1 MPSTL
6 ATVADVQTLL
16 GRSLSSEEASRAAG
30 MLKLASS
37 SVRAEARQSFSV
49 DTYIFIA
56 KPLGG
61 LVRLHERPVVSV
73 DAVRLINDDGS
84 VGVGI
89 AGWTFNGVDTINVGD
104 ITGIVING
112 PEDWEPDSV
121 EVTYTAGWAEI
132 PEDITY
138 VCADMVK
145 TALLAPMAPVV
156 TEQIGAYSYR
166 LNDNAANGAVGMNAD
181 HRKILH
187 RYRSAGF
194 RSIGMR
200 P

>member
-16 GRSLSSEEASRAAG
+16 GRQLTAEEASRAAG
-30 MLKLASS
+30 MLILASS
-37 SVRAEARQSFSV
+37 SCQAEARQTFTLETR
-49 DTYIFIA
+49 TYIS
-56 KPLGG
+56 KTVGG
-61 LVRLHERPVVSV
+61 LIRLHERPVVSV
-73 DAVRLINDDGS
+73 DTIRLINDDGT
-84 VGVGI
+84 VGVGL
-89 AGWTFNGVDTINVGD
+89 AGWTFDGVDTVNVGD

-112 PEDWEPDSV
+112 PEDWEPATV
-121 EVTYTAGWAEI
+121 EITYTAGWATI
-132 PEDITY
+132 PEDVTW

-145 TALLAPMAPVV
+145 TALLAPAAPVV
-156 TEQIGAYSYR
+156 SEQIGAYSYR
-166 LNDNAANGAVGMNAD
+166 LNDNATSGAVGMSPD

-194 RSIGMR
+194 RSLGMR

>member
-1 MPSTL
+1 MPSAL

-16 GRSLSSEEASRAAG
+16 GRALTAPEVDRAAG
-30 MLKLASS
+30 MLALATASCK
-37 SVRAEARQSFSV
+37 AEARQDFELKQR
-49 DTYIFIA
+49 TYIA

-61 LVRLHERPVVSV
+61 LIRLHERPVVSV
-73 DAVRLINDDGS
+73 DTIRLINDDGT

-89 AGWTFNGVDTINVGD
+89 AGWTFDGVDTVNVGD

-112 PEDWEPDSV
+112 PEDWEPTSV
-121 EVTYTAGWAEI
+121 EVTYSAGYEVVPGDVKW
-132 PEDITY
+132 
-138 VCADMVK
+138 VCADMVRM
-145 TALLAPMAPVV
+145 ALLAPAAPVV
-156 TEQIGAYSYR
+156 SEQIGAYSYR
-166 LNDNAANGAVGMNAD
+166 LNDAAASGAVGMTAD

-194 RSIGMR
+194 RSVGMR

>member
-1 MPSTL
+1 MPLAL

-16 GRSLSSEEASRAAG
+16 GRALTAAEADRAAG
-30 MLKLASS
+30 MLSLASAS
-37 SVRAEARQSFSV
+37 CKAEARQDFELKQR
-49 DTYIFIA
+49 TYIA
-56 KPLGG
+56 RPLGG

-73 DAVRLINDDGS
+73 DAVRLVNDDGT

-89 AGWTFNGVDTINVGD
+89 AGWTFDGIDTVNVGD

-112 PEDWEPDSV
+112 PEDWEPNSV
-121 EVTYTAGWAEI
+121 EITYSAGWAEI
-132 PEDITY
+132 PQDVTW
-138 VCADMVK
+138 VCADMVRM
-145 TALLAPMAPVV
+145 ALLAPTAPVV

-166 LNDNAANGAVGMNAD
+166 LNDAAASGAVGMTAD

-187 RYRSAGF
+187 RYRSAGM
-194 RSIGMR
+194 RSLGMR